1 MKLNRRVFGR
11 LAGALLAVAVAGVPV
26 IARAAQAPDELIRDV
41 ATDVQNI
48 VRQDKAIQS
57 GDMRK
62 TLELID
68 AKVLPN
74 FDFGRMT
81 SLAVGREWRNA
92 TPAQKTDLTAEFRTL
107 LVRSYANAIVRFKDY
122 QITVKPLKLKADD
135 TEVTVRSEVRKAG
148 TQPDSVDYTLY
159 KKGEDW
165 KVFDV
170 AVAGVSLITNYRD
183 SFGEEIK
190 ANGIDGLIKS
200 LHTKNTQNASGAE
213 GVAKK

>member
-1 MKLNRRVFGR
+1 MTINRRTFGQ
-11 LAGALLAVAVAGVPV
+11 LMAGVMAFVLVGAPLV
-26 IARAAQAPDELIRDV
+26 ARAAQAPDELIREV

-62 TLELID
+62 VLELID
-68 AKVLPN
+68 AKVLPH
-74 FDFGRMT
+74 FDFTRMT
-81 SLAVGREWRNA
+81 ALAVGREWRNA
-92 TPAQKTDLTAEFRTL
+92 TPAQRSDLAAEFRTL
-107 LVRSYANAIVRFKDY
+107 LVRSYANAIVRFKDA
-122 QITVKPLKLKADD
+122 QITVKPVKLKADD
-135 TEVTVRSEVRKAG
+135 TEVIVRSDVKKPGA
-148 TQPDSVDYTLY
+148 QPDSVDYTLY

-190 ANGIDGLIKS
+190 ANGIDGLVKS
-200 LHTKNTQNASGAE
+200 LRGKNAQNSSTGETA
-213 GVAKK
+213 AKK